1 MNETNDLMLPCKG
14 GICDFALDA
23 KNENT
28 FCMSGGGSCLYGDLL
43 EAEASDF
50 HDSTLVEATAKIRK
64 ILSEIPEDADGR
76 KLSFFVT
83 RMGILLAWSS
93 HGEEVPA
100 NVITA
105 KDSNEVLTQALKLTN
120 KC

>member
-1 MNETNDLMLPCKG
+1 MKENNDLLHPCKG
-14 GICDFALDA
+14 GSCDFAVDMIA
-23 KNENT
+23 DNS
-28 FCMSGGGSCLYGDLL
+28 FCMSGGGSCMSANLL
-43 EAEASDF
+43 EAETSDF